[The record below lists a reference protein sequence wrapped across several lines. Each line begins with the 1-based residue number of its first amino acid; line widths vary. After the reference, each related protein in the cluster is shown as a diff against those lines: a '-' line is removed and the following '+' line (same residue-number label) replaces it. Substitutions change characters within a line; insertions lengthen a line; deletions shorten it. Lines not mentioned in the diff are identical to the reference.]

1 MRIPFLSLFIASP
14 FDGLMEHAAKVKEC
28 GWAFQQ
34 AVECYITKD
43 CNTFDQLRTDV
54 VNLETEADVI
64 KRRIR
69 GHLPKG
75 TLMPVDKFQ
84 LFRYLKEQDN
94 VLDAVED
101 ALDWLSYRQEPGI
114 PAELEKD
121 IVLLVDSVIDPIEEL
136 HKMVMEAKKYFKSF
150 SDKQRDIVKK
160 IIANLRQQEH
170 DADTQEDIIKQ
181 KVFYLN
187 LDPVTVF
194 HIIRLTETIGAI
206 ADHAENAGDMMRAM
220 LAK

>member
-28 GWAFQQ
+28 AWAFQQ
-34 AVECYITKD
+34 AVECCITKD
-43 CNTFDQLRTDV
+43 CNTFDQLRKDV
-54 VNLETEADVI
+54 INLETEADVI